1 MTQQSETGQRGF
13 FDFSARAKFR
23 VTGADRF
30 RFLNGQIT
38 NDLRKASETNAVE
51 ACVLNAKGKLN
62 AHVFLSALGES
73 FLVDAEPDLRDAL
86 HARLE
91 RYVIADDVQIED
103 VTDEFSLFH
112 VLTDKAPPIEHNRI
126 VSVRRFAATRLG
138 HMERTG
144 AARCCAPT
152 IVLRYLSLSIL
163 MPRR

>member
-51 ACVLNAKGKLN
+51 ACVLSAKGKLN
-62 AHVFLSALGES
+62 AHVFLSPFGES
-73 FLVDAEPDLRDAL
+73 FLVDAEPDLRDTL
-86 HARLE
+86 RARLE

-103 VTDEFSLFH
+103 VSDQFVLFH
-112 VLTDKAPPIEHNRI
+112 VLADESPQLEHSRI
-126 VSVRRFAATRLG
+126 VSVRRFV
-138 HMERTG
+138 RTG
-144 AARCCAPT
+144 WDVWGEAAQG
-152 IVLRYLSLSIL
+152 
-163 MPRR
+163 

>member
-1 MTQQSETGQRGF
+1 MTQQSERGQRGF

-51 ACVLNAKGKLN
+51 ACMLNAKGKLN
-62 AHVFLSALGES
+62 AHVFLNALGES

-112 VLTDKAPPIEHNRI
+112 ALTDKSPPTRAQPNCFR
-126 VSVRRFAATRLG
+126 AAFCGTRLG

-152 IVLRYLSLSIL
+152 IVLSIYLH
-163 MPRR
+163 RF